1 MGETRVRRS
10 LALFISIAVLLAMVT
25 AFPCAAKKT
34 AASEIEPSLVCYMVY
49 KDGGDCDHIKASL
62 TIKNAKP
69 GDEVTVVFV
78 MSYSDLSFSNFSEGV
93 QFVSFNDGNLY
104 LTLKVTGKGADP
116 NGTYTFTIAGSNIGN
131 LDGKSAALKSA
142 NAVNTKP
149 GPGGEGPGGGPGGE
163 GPGGQGPSGGPGGEG
178 PGGGPGGEGPGG
190 GPGVKDKPGETTVA
204 TSHPTPTPIPTNPPT
219 PAPTSTPVPAATSTP
234 TPIPTSAPTP
244 VPTSV
249 PETVPTK
256 APAET
261 AATSSETASVTT
273 TLPESTEETVPEETT
288 ETSDTSE
295 TTETIAAV
303 AAVDPD
309 SENTEPSGGEPSDG
323 PSETTVAKVE
333 EKKVVRASKTSSDY
347 TSYIL
352 LLILA
357 LILILVYLRYSHLA
371 KKDMSF
377 PDICKNFIPV
387 GAVVNK
393 IKAGKKSKDTELDGP
408 QPEVM
413 NGYLQKPTVGLAAAQ
428 AIRPVRSNVAG
439 TASRPGL
446 QTSTRP
452 GTQASSRPGTQVSAR
467 QGTQTGSRSGT
478 AAKQP
483 SDPANTP
490 RRTPSRKPLTNA
502 QDPALLEMERRQK
515 IMEKEMNE
523 LFSKKEKLPGDEP
536 PAVE

>member
-1 MGETRVRRS
+1 MGEIRVRRS

-25 AFPCAAKKT
+25 IFPCAAKKT

-49 KDGGDCDHIKASL
+49 KDGGDSDHIKATL

-78 MSYSDLSFSNFSEGV
+78 MNYSELNFSNFSEGV

-116 NGTYTFTIAGSNIGN
+116 NGDYTFTIAGSNIGS
-131 LDGKSAALKSA
+131 LAGKTGALKSA

-163 GPGGQGPSGGPGGEG
+163 GPGGQGP
-178 PGGGPGGEGPGG
+178 GGGPGGEGPGG
-190 GPGVKDKPGETTVA
+190 EGPGVGPGAKDKPGETTVA
-204 TSHPTPTPIPTNPPT
+204 TSTPTPTPIPTNTPT
-219 PAPTSTPVPAATSTP
+219 PIPTSTPVPAATSTP
-234 TPIPTSAPTP
+234 TPVPTSAPTP

-249 PETVPTK
+249 PETVPTE
-256 APAET
+256 APVET
-261 AATSSETASVTT
+261 AATSSGTASATT
-273 TLPESTEETVPEETT
+273 TLPESSEETVPEDTT
-288 ETSDTSE
+288 EASDTSDTSE
-295 TTETIAAV
+295 STETIAAV
-303 AAVDPD
+303 AAVDPGA
-309 SENTEPSGGEPSDG
+309 ENSEPSGGEPSGD

-333 EKKVVRASKTSSDY
+333 EKKVARASQTSSDY

-377 PDICKNFIPV
+377 PEICKNFIPV

-439 TASRPGL
+439 TASRPGS
-446 QTSTRP
+446 QASNRP
-452 GTQASSRPGTQVSAR
+452 GTQASARP
-467 QGTQTGSRSGT
+467 GTQTGSRPGT
-478 AAKQP
+478 AAKQTS
-483 SDPANTP
+483 SDPVKTPKNTP
-490 RRTPSRKPLTNA
+490 ARKPLTNT